1 MAITISNWYTEYH
14 TSYPHENHQTEIRDL
29 DNPLAVLLPVIM
41 ELIFPLVVEDTI
53 NLASPHESDSTEL
66 VPYPAWGGEYNDIL
80 QSNTCSIDNILA
92 IISSNKTT
100 ITKSLELIGTT
111 PSETKFYRIFELAA
125 DCKFEKLR
133 DFIAKEIGLKITIES
148 LGWI

>member
-1 MAITISNWYTEYH
+1 
-14 TSYPHENHQTEIRDL
+14 
-29 DNPLAVLLPVIM
+29 M
-41 ELIFPLVVEDTI
+41 ELIFPPVEDSI
-53 NLASPHESDSTEL
+53 NLASPHEPDSTEL

-111 PSETKFYRIFELAA
+111 PSKTKFYCIFELAA

-133 DFIAKEIGLKITIES
+133 DFIAKEIGLKSIEIIGKDLRPLLMRNLFQLQKCS
-148 LGWI
+148 HKGCGRAVSHYHYVII

>member
-1 MAITISNWYTEYH
+1 
-14 TSYPHENHQTEIRDL
+14 
-29 DNPLAVLLPVIM
+29 M
-41 ELIFPLVVEDTI
+41 EVIFPPVEDSI

-80 QSNTCSIDNILA
+80 QSNTCSIENILA

-111 PSETKFYRIFELAA
+111 PSETKFYCIFELAA
-125 DCKFEKLR
+125 YCKLKNNETLLLRKL
-133 DFIAKEIGLKITIES
+133 T
-148 LGWI
+148 